1 MEQQICVKQPE
12 LFSIS
17 CWKTKA
23 MTTKIWKVKHNIE
36 GFIGDGAGM
45 IKAGDEAL

>member
-1 MEQQICVKQPE
+1 MEQQICAKQETKQHE

-23 MTTKIWKVKHNIE
+23 TTTNFE
-36 GFIGDGAGM
+36 RSNMEAFIGDGAAGM
-45 IKAGDEAL
+45 